1 MMVDVPITEP
11 QPSPFAD
18 WCDECYTDECERY
31 WFVPTGRIDE
41 EFNAPIVRM
50 LCEECYRG

>member
-1 MMVDVPITEP
+1 MVDVPITEP